1 MACRGGRATSADVD
15 RPVGVGA
22 SGSRSAHRATVLALR
37 KRNGLTVD
45 LLADRLGGGSRTLAK
60 IEGGRR

>member
-1 MACRGGRATSADVD
+1 MACRGGRATSAD
-15 RPVGVGA
+15 RSA
-22 SGSRSAHRATVLALR
+22 SAQSGSRSAHGATVLALR

>member
-1 MACRGGRATSADVD
+1 
-15 RPVGVGA
+15 
-22 SGSRSAHRATVLALR
+22 VLALR